1 MTSWPTAVFV
11 WLTVTVMLGAPTRN
25 AWILTSPPDAFRTP
39 MLTENSSFGESV
51 VGAVDRPD
59 SCRPTS
65 PTVAVL
71 CACVKPGAVAVSV
84 TVPWAPS
91 TP

>member
-1 MTSWPTAVFV
+1 
-11 WLTVTVMLGAPTRN
+11 
-25 AWILTSPPDAFRTP
+25 
-39 MLTENSSFGESV
+39 MLTENSSFGGER

-71 CACVKPGAVAVSV
+71 CASRTQVPSPSASPFPG
-84 TVPWAPS
+84 PPRRRE
-91 TP
+91 

>member
-1 MTSWPTAVFV
+1 
-11 WLTVTVMLGAPTRN
+11 
-25 AWILTSPPDAFRTP
+25 

-51 VGAVDRPD
+51 VGDVDTPD

-71 CACVKPGAVAVSV
+71 CTCVNPGAVAVSV